1 MQGKKAALNL
11 YSPKRYCKQTGLPSF
26 FVKKCWYKIKKNK
39 YFLNNMYKE
48 EVPSRINYLQI
59 LPNIYHLFTVI
70 REVR

>member
-1 MQGKKAALNL
+1 
-11 YSPKRYCKQTGLPSF
+11 
-26 FVKKCWYKIKKNK
+26 
-39 YFLNNMYKE
+39 MYKE